1 MKLDHAR
8 RCNTSPMEVL
18 LHLIKQLNE
27 VPASFH
33 LYVNNPESKSRGFF
47 PISKKE
53 MISLIMELI
62 TDIFFL
68 YVLVF
73 GSIIALIL
81 VWTKNRSRQGKKE

>member
-1 MKLDHAR
+1 
-8 RCNTSPMEVL
+8 
-18 LHLIKQLNE
+18 
-27 VPASFH
+27 
-33 LYVNNPESKSRGFF
+33 
-47 PISKKE
+47 
-53 MISLIMELI
+53 MELI